1 MSLPFEVCMK
11 WENDILLAFEMN
23 EAPLTL
29 DHGFPLRLIAPGFIG
44 AKSVKWLTHIVIKDT
59 ESQGI

>member
-1 MSLPFEVCMK
+1 
-11 WENDILLAFEMN
+11 MN